1 MLWYKKKFLK
11 KFYCWVF
18 THIFLGADWT
28 SPDGLEST
36 STFAAILHDNTNYE
50 TFYAGKYLNRYDATA
65 VPRGWNQWVG
75 LKGNSKYYNYDL
87 NVNGVIEHHGENY
100 EEDYLTDVIG
110 RFALKFLN
118 NQTCEKP
125 FFMMLGIIFIHKLT
139 NKLWDKI
146 YNNIFSNR
154 YSISTCSIYTSSS
167 IWKSFS
173 WHESSKDSKF

>member
-1 MLWYKKKFLK
+1 MSFFLYT
-11 KFYCWVF
+11 FS
-18 THIFLGADWT
+18 GADWT

-125 FFMMLGIIFIHKLT
+125 FFMMLGIIFKHKLT
-139 NKLWDKI
+139 
-146 YNNIFSNR
+146 
-154 YSISTCSIYTSSS
+154 
-167 IWKSFS
+167 
-173 WHESSKDSKF
+173 HKF